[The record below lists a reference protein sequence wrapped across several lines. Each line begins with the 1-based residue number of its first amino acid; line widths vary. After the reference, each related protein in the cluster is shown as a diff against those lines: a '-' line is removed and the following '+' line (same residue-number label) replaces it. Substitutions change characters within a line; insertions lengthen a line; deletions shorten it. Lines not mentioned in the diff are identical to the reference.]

1 MYLLAESEGP
11 YMFDTYGTEQQQ
23 IYNYVFTKDFV
34 LEFAYG
40 DLSSNPELDILTIFV
55 DLGPSMMFTQKTFF

>member
-1 MYLLAESEGP
+1 
-11 YMFDTYGTEQQQ
+11 
-23 IYNYVFTKDFV
+23 V

-55 DLGPSMMFTQKTFF
+55 DLGPSMMFT